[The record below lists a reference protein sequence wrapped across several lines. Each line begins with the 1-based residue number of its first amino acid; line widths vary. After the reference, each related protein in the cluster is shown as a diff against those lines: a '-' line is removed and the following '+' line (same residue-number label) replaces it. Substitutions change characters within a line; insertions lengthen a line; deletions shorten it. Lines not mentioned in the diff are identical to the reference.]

1 MTQSATSRDVA
12 VGSSVSADSEAGRP
26 LLVNIERAAE
36 ILAISRTSVYQL
48 VWSEELV
55 PIRIGR
61 SVRFSI
67 VQLQDFVAART
78 SPQRRHSG

>member
-1 MTQSATSRDVA
+1 MSRSTNHVNLPDGASAAT
-12 VGSSVSADSEAGRP
+12 AGQPGHP
-26 LLVNIERAAE
+26 LLVNIEGAAE

-48 VWSEELV
+48 VWRDELV

-67 VQLQDFVAART
+67 AQLEAFVTERIDD
-78 SPQRRHSG
+78 

>member
-1 MTQSATSRDVA
+1 MSRSVTPTDLA
-12 VGSSVSADSEAGRP
+12 VGASVTADGQAGRP

-48 VWSEELV
+48 VWRDELV

-67 VQLQDFVAART
+67 AQLEDFVSSRSAA
-78 SPQRRHSG
+78 G

>member
-1 MTQSATSRDVA
+1 MSQSATH
-12 VGSSVSADSEAGRP
+12 ADTATGMRASFEDRTGRP
-26 LLVNIERAAE
+26 LLVNVERAAE

-48 VWSEELV
+48 VWREELV

-67 VQLQDFVAART
+67 AQLEAFVADRLNA
-78 SPQRRHSG
+78 

>member
-1 MTQSATSRDVA
+1 MSRTPTSGGTAAATPAPPDDR
-12 VGSSVSADSEAGRP
+12 AGRP
-26 LLVNIERAAE
+26 LLVNVERAAE

-48 VWSEELV
+48 VWRNELV

-67 VQLQDFVAART
+67 QQLEDFVAH
-78 SPQRRHSG
+78 RRSA

>member
-1 MTQSATSRDVA
+1 MSRSTNRIDL
-12 VGSSVSADSEAGRP
+12 ADSASAVAESQAGRP

-48 VWSEELV
+48 VWREELV

-67 VQLQDFVAART
+67 AQLECFVAAR
-78 SPQRRHSG
+78 SKVS

>member
-1 MTQSATSRDVA
+1 MSRSVSPTALA
-12 VGSSVSADSEAGRP
+12 VGASVAADEQAGRP

-48 VWSEELV
+48 VWRDELV

-67 VQLQDFVAART
+67 AQLEAFVTERIDD
-78 SPQRRHSG
+78 

>member
-1 MTQSATSRDVA
+1 MLD
-12 VGSSVSADSEAGRP
+12 AGDRHS
-26 LLVNIERAAE
+26 AAE

-48 VWSEELV
+48 VWRDELV

-67 VQLQDFVAART
+67 AQLEAFVTERIDD
-78 SPQRRHSG
+78 

>member
-1 MTQSATSRDVA
+1 VSRSVTPTDLA
-12 VGSSVSADSEAGRP
+12 VGVSVAADGQAGRP

-48 VWSEELV
+48 VWRDELV
-55 PIRIGR
+55 PIHIGR

-67 VQLQDFVAART
+67 AQLEDFVSSRSAA
-78 SPQRRHSG
+78 G

>member
-1 MTQSATSRDVA
+1 M
-12 VGSSVSADSEAGRP
+12 
-26 LLVNIERAAE
+26 NIEGAAE

-48 VWSEELV
+48 VWRDELV

-67 VQLQDFVAART
+67 AQLEAFVTERIDD
-78 SPQRRHSG
+78 